1 MKKDGSKQREEEIR
15 KKDGITRGDWGGGV
29 RSKEEK
35 DGNKQ
40 SLQKLVGCEWMYGVR
55 EWT

>member
-1 MKKDGSKQREEEIR
+1 MEVNKGKKRLEKKMGSLG
-15 KKDGITRGDWGGGV
+15 GIGGA

>member
-1 MKKDGSKQREEEIR
+1 MKKDGSKQREEIR
-15 KKDGITRGDWGGGV
+15 KKDGITRGDWGAG
-29 RSKEEK
+29 SKEEK

-40 SLQKLVGCEWMYGVR
+40 SLQKLVGCGWMYGVR